1 MKTAFFLFM
10 SIASILFLIGR
21 LLRLPPSRN
30 VGSIDAIVPAFN
42 EEPCVARTVVSLLRN
57 RYIRR
62 VICVDDGSTDRTVQ
76 VLEHLAG
83 RTPRLTIVRQQNTG
97 KGGAIMN
104 GLNHVTAPYVFL
116 TDADTIIPSRDY
128 DLGFLLAEIE
138 NGADAVGGIPS
149 SNLRAGGLLPHIRAT
164 VKLPMIIAKRT
175 FQQIL
180 GGAPF
185 LISGACGLFRAEV
198 LREVGLS
205 DRTKVEDLDL
215 TWTLVERGY
224 KVRQSSFCIVYP
236 QECHTLRE
244 EWRRWRRW
252 IRGYSVCM
260 RLHWP
265 LIFSRFGLFSMLPMF
280 ALVVLGL
287 CTATVT
293 WTRAIPAYG
302 PIAGAELLF
311 PAFWVVCVLCLGTI
325 SAFHHRKARL
335 VVMAPLAILYLL
347 LAYAVWLTHG
357 IRGLITGRE
366 LSRDKPT
373 RHAHVVA

>member
-10 SIASILFLIGR
+10 SISSILFLIGR

-30 VGSIDAIVPAFN
+30 IGSIDAIVPAFN
-42 EEPCVARTVVSLLRN
+42 EELCVARTIVSLLRN
-57 RYIRR
+57 RYIKR

-76 VLEHLAG
+76 VLEHLAA

-104 GLNHVTAPYVFL
+104 GLSHATAPYVFL
-116 TDADTIIPSRDY
+116 TDADTIIPARDY

-185 LISGACGLFRAEV
+185 LISGACGLFRTEV
-198 LREVGLS
+198 LRLVGLS

-224 KVRQSSFCIVYP
+224 KVRQCNFCIVYP
-236 QECHTLRE
+236 QEVHSLRD

-252 IRGYSVCM
+252 IMGYSVCM
-260 RLHWP
+260 RLHP
-265 LIFSRFGLFSMLPMF
+265 RLLFTRFGLFSVLPMF
-280 ALVVLGL
+280 FIVIVGIALS
-287 CTATVT
+287 
-293 WTRAIPAYG
+293 AIAWMHSMQHAG
-302 PIAGAELLF
+302 PSAAPLLLF
-311 PAFWVVCVLCLGTI
+311 PLSWMFLVACLGVI
-325 SAFHHRKARL
+325 SAVHHRRYRL
-335 VVMAPLAILYLL
+335 IFMAPLSVVYLL
-347 LAYAVWLTHG
+347 LAYAVWIVHG
-357 IRGLITGRE
+357 LKSLVTGRE
-366 LSRDKPT
+366 MDRDKPT
-373 RHAHVVA
+373 RYANVVA